1 MRKSLLFI
9 LLFTTLLSLSH
20 AVQAQFP
27 PAAGQE
33 GTDAMHVD
41 SSAFIGWAT
50 GAVIERGWQQIGQE
64 QFGRANFGHE
74 ASAIG
79 KADLDVVS
87 LGDGGMALLTF
98 EYPLGDGPGPD
109 FAVFENSFS
118 DTFLELAFVEVSS
131 DGERFVRFPS
141 VSLTQTETQVEGFG
155 QLEASLIHNLAG
167 KYRAFYGV
175 PFDLAAL
182 VDSAG
187 LDIQTVTHIRI
198 IDVIGSLSP
207 EFAQYDAAGNIIN
220 DPWPTPFPSSGFDLD
235 AVGVIHDQRNLSLD
249 DKKSASFQLYPN
261 PFTTKVHV
269 HSAGQEKI
277 RSIQLIDM
285 QGRILLEMARP
296 ENDVIITTN
305 SLASGVYLIVIQTDK
320 ALYQHKMIKQ

>member
-9 LLFTTLLSLSH
+9 LLFTTLPSLHH
-20 AVQAQFP
+20 ALQAQFP
-27 PAAGQE
+27 PAAGQV
-33 GTDAMHVD
+33 GSDAMHVD

-50 GAVIERGWQQIGQE
+50 GAAVERGWQQIGQA
-64 QFGRANFGHE
+64 QLGPANFGLE
-74 ASAIG
+74 ASAAG

-87 LGDGGMALLTF
+87 LGDGGAAILTF
-98 EYPLGDGPGPD
+98 DYPLGDGPGPD

-118 DTFLELAFVEVSS
+118 DSFLELAFVEVSS
-131 DGERFVRFPS
+131 DGERFVRFPA

-182 VDSAG
+182 VDSVG

-235 AVGVIHDQRNLSLD
+235 AIGVIHDQRNLSLD

-277 RSIQLIDM
+277 RSIQLIDV

-296 ENDVIITTN
+296 ENNVIITTN

-320 ALYQHKMIKQ
+320 ALFQHKMIKQ